1 MNPNDLNEQDREG
14 VADIM
19 QIADNLDFIHRL
31 LRWQYYR
38 RNYMVRRGK
47 WGRAQ
52 NREVG
57 QRRGKAGIPG
67 ILLRREDQSSEGG

>member
-1 MNPNDLNEQDREG
+1 MNPNDLTEQDRED
-14 VADIM
+14 VANVM

-47 WGRAQ
+47 WGMH
-52 NREVG
+52 E
-57 QRRGKAGIPG
+57 KA
-67 ILLRREDQSSEGG
+67 